1 MSPGSMAEWIAVQLD
16 YALKVAAG
24 RARMGIDIQR
34 ILEVRRAYVAGS
46 ELAEYQ
52 PQRWR
57 RDWV

>member
-1 MSPGSMAEWIAVQLD
+1 MAEWIAVQLD